1 MNLDENVIAKISLDV
16 QQLRGRELC
25 GYLTLDSHEQQE
37 FYALINRSHDAGSFW
52 ASNGR
57 ISDVGAPFSSTQLRI
72 LAFVHSHS
80 SGLELSRED
89 SICLRASDIPWVIV
103 GIVDGELQ
111 SRFYKPGDAAP

>member
-52 ASNGR
+52 VSKGDYQRLARHFARRN
-57 ISDVGAPFSSTQLRI
+57 LRI